1 MVDKIYTKDHFENVR
16 IFHDIEKKKKFSTY
30 SLELNRV
37 FGDKSY
43 DTFYKNLIEHKRA
56 RGENFIALFQ
66 RPKNMNDIKKFEEP
80 FNIASFEEALKNMKL
95 KTEKLNYKIKN
106 PYTSRP
112 PNLSITKAKTQ
123 KILQNL
129 KNKKLGKKVK
139 NNKKK
144 NIYLPEVPDVG
155 RYNPSY
161 DVLRK
166 HTYQV
171 SFSISSFSDYNKNG
185 RPLGERNIFK
195 NLNGTDY
202 SYNVNNFTKNKPLN
216 IKAIGE
222 MSKTVQQNINSH
234 RTNLFRKKN
243 LYLSTSQIFN
253 IKTINKEDP
262 NNNSGV
268 MSNSQIIIRNNGDA
282 HSRCHKH
289 LNNLYN
295 TNSSFSFDDSKLNN
309 SAGSNRSKS
318 NSKSKNKNK
327 NKNKADNKNLK
338 NNHCLKF
345 DNYSKRKPLI
355 NKLSYTSEHFSN
367 PKAFDLNYPARNQN
381 VCLDF
386 NKLSTSKSKQKC
398 FVDIEAGR
406 NKNPPLGLYYPKYD
420 LTYAKTTNVFLDKKV
435 TPITNNRKLKKILF
449 SYHVPSNY
457 LLFQSLNNN
466 NNKKY

>member
-80 FNIASFEEALKNMKL
+80 FNIATFEEALKNMKL
-95 KTEKLNYKIKN
+95 KTDKLNYKIKN

-112 PNLSITKAKTQ
+112 PNLSITKTKTQ
-123 KILQNL
+123 KLLKNL
-129 KNKKLGKKVK
+129 KNKKLGKKMK
-139 NNKKK
+139 NLKKK

-171 SFSISSFSDYNKNG
+171 SFSTSNFSDYNKNG
-185 RPLGERNIFK
+185 RSLGERNIFK
-195 NLNGTDY
+195 NLNSTDY
-202 SYNVNNFTKNKPLN
+202 SYNVNNFIKNKPIN
-216 IKAIGE
+216 IKSINE
-222 MSKTVQQNINSH
+222 MSKTVQQDINSQ
-234 RTNLFRKKN
+234 RSKLFRKKN
-243 LYLSTSQIFN
+243 LYLSTSQLFN
-253 IKTINKEDP
+253 TKTLNKEDP
-262 NNNSGV
+262 NNNSGE
-268 MSNSQIIIRNNGDA
+268 MNNSQIIIRNNGDA

-295 TNSSFSFDDSKLNN
+295 TNSSFSLDDSKLNN
-309 SAGSNRSKS
+309 SAGSNRTKS
-318 NSKSKNKNK
+318 NSKSKNKSNT
-327 NKNKADNKNLK
+327 DNKNLK

-355 NKLSYTSEHFSN
+355 NKLNYSSEHFTN
-367 PKAFDLNYPARNQN
+367 PKAFNLNYPARNQN

-398 FVDIEAGR
+398 FVDIEASR

-420 LTYAKTTNVFLDKKV
+420 LTSTKTTNVYLDKKA
-435 TPITNNRKLKKILF
+435 TPLTNDRRLKKILF
-449 SYHVPSNY
+449 SYQVPSNY

-466 NNKKY
+466 NNNKKY

>member
-43 DTFYKNLIEHKRA
+43 DTFYKNLIAHRRA

-66 RPKNMNDIKKFEEP
+66 RPKNMNEMKKFEEP

-95 KTEKLNYKIKN
+95 KTDKLNFKIKN
-106 PYTSRP
+106 PYISRP

-123 KILQNL
+123 KLLKNL
-129 KNKKLGKKVK
+129 KSKKLGKKVK
-139 NNKKK
+139 NLKKK

-155 RYNPSY
+155 RYNPSF

-171 SFSISSFSDYNKNG
+171 SFSTSNFSDYNKNG
-185 RPLGERNIFK
+185 RPLGEKNIFK
-195 NLNGTDY
+195 NLYSTDY
-202 SYNVNNFTKNKPLN
+202 SYNVNNYIKNKPLN
-216 IKAIGE
+216 IKSITE
-222 MSKTVQQNINSH
+222 MSKTMQQNINSH
-234 RTNLFRKKN
+234 RSKLFRKKN
-243 LYLSTSQIFN
+243 LYLSTSQLFN
-253 IKTINKEDP
+253 TKTMNKEDP

-268 MSNSQIIIRNNGDA
+268 LNNSQIIIRNNGDA

-295 TNSSFSFDDSKLNN
+295 SNSSFSFEDSKLNK
-309 SAGSNRSKS
+309 SAGSNKSKN

-327 NKNKADNKNLK
+327 SNTADKNLK

-345 DNYSKRKPLI
+345 DNYSERKPLI
-355 NKLSYTSEHFSN
+355 NKLNYTSEQFTN
-367 PKAFDLNYPARNQN
+367 PKAFDLNYPARNKN

-398 FVDIEAGR
+398 FVDIEASR

-420 LTYAKTTNVFLDKKV
+420 LTSAKTTNVFLDKKV
-435 TPITNNRKLKKILF
+435 NPLSNDRRLKKILF
-449 SYHVPSNY
+449 SYQVPSNY

-466 NNKKY
+466 NKNKY

>member
-1 MVDKIYTKDHFENVR
+1 MVDKVYTEDHFENVR

-43 DTFYKNLIEHKRA
+43 DNFYQNLIEHKRA

-66 RPKNMNDIKKFEEP
+66 RPKNMNDIKKFDEP
-80 FNIASFEEALKNMKL
+80 FNIATFEVALKNMKL
-95 KTEKLNYKIKN
+95 KTDKLNYKIKN
-106 PYTSRP
+106 PYISRP

-123 KILQNL
+123 KILKNL
-129 KNKKLGKKVK
+129 RHKKLGKKIK
-139 NNKKK
+139 NLKKK

-171 SFSISSFSDYNKNG
+171 SFSTSNFSDYNKNG

-195 NLNGTDY
+195 NLNSTDY
-202 SYNVNNFTKNKPLN
+202 SYNTNNFIMNKPLN
-216 IKAIGE
+216 IKAINE

-234 RTNLFRKKN
+234 RSNLFRKKN
-243 LYLSTSQIFN
+243 LYLSTSQLFN
-253 IKTINKEDP
+253 IKIMNKEDP

-268 MSNSQIIIRNNGDA
+268 MNNSQIIIRNNGDA

-295 TNSSFSFDDSKLNN
+295 TNSSFSLDDSKIN
-309 SAGSNRSKS
+309 SSARSNKS
-318 NSKSKNKNK
+318 NSKSKNKIK
-327 NKNKADNKNLK
+327 NKCKTVDKSLK

-355 NKLSYTSEHFSN
+355 NKFNYTSEHFTN
-367 PKAFDLNYPARNQN
+367 PKAFDLNYPARNRN

-398 FVDIEAGR
+398 FVDIEASR
-406 NKNPPLGLYYPKYD
+406 NKNPPLGLYHPKYN
-420 LTYAKTTNVFLDKKV
+420 LTSTKTTNVFLDKKA
-435 TPITNNRKLKKILF
+435 TPLTNDRRLKKILF
-449 SYHVPSNY
+449 SYQVPSNY

-466 NNKKY
+466 NNKSKY